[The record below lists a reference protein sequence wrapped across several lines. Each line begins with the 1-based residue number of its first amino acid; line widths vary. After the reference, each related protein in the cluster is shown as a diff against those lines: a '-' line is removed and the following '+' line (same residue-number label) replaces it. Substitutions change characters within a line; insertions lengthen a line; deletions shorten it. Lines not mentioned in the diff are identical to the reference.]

1 VLAFPAVTL
10 GGHRRALGL
19 TIAAVAMI
27 SAVGVA
33 VAATAGKLKFVNAK
47 IDGQGG
53 VTGLDFA
60 WDVVV
65 SPDGRSV
72 YATGDNSDAVVTF
85 KRNRDTG
92 KLRYVNTKVDG
103 QGGVE
108 GLDGANGLAMSAD
121 ARNLYVTGA
130 VDNSIVTF
138 RRKPKTGK
146 LRFVN
151 AKVDG
156 QGGVDG
162 INSAEGVAV
171 APGNKIVYVTGYG
184 DNAVAT
190 FKRRPKTGKLRFVD
204 ALFDGQGGVDGLGGA
219 FEVAASPDFNS
230 VYVASEN
237 DNAVAT
243 FARGRKGKLR
253 FVNAKFD
260 GQGGAMLEYATGI
273 QVSPDSRNVYVS
285 AAHDNAVDTFK
296 RNRDTGKLKFVNAK
310 VDGQGGVDGIA
321 STFDLTVAPDGRNV
335 YASGNADNAVATF
348 KRRPRTGKLR
358 FVDARFDG
366 QGGVDGLVG
375 AYFTSSS
382 PDGDNVY
389 VTADQD
395 NSVVTFRRR

>member
-1 VLAFPAVTL
+1 
-10 GGHRRALGL
+10 
-19 TIAAVAMI
+19 MI

-33 VAATAGKLKFVNAK
+33 VAATAGRLKFLNAK
-47 IDGQGG
+47 VDGQGG

-72 YATGDNSDAVVTF
+72 YATGDSSDAVVTF

-108 GLDGANGLAMSAD
+108 GLDGANGLAMSPD

-130 VDNSIVTF
+130 IDNSIVTF

-151 AKVDG
+151 AKFDG

-171 APGNKIVYVTGYG
+171 SPGSKIVYVTGYG

-190 FKRRPKTGKLRFVD
+190 FKRRPKTGKLRFVN

-219 FEVAASPDFNS
+219 FEVATSPDFNS

-237 DNAVAT
+237 DNAVST
-243 FARGRKGKLR
+243 FARGRKGKLT

-273 QVSPDSRNVYVS
+273 QVSPDNRNVYVS
-285 AAHDNAVDTFK
+285 AAHDNAVDTFR
-296 RNRDTGKLKFVNAK
+296 RNGDTGKLKFVNAK
-310 VDGQGGVDGIA
+310 VDGQGGVDGIG
-321 STFDLTVAPDGRNV
+321 STYDLTVSPDGRNV

-348 KRRPRTGKLR
+348 KRRPKTGKLR
-358 FVDARFDG
+358 FVNAKFDG
-366 QGGVDGLVG
+366 QGGVDGLLG
-375 AYFTSSS
+375 AYFMSSS